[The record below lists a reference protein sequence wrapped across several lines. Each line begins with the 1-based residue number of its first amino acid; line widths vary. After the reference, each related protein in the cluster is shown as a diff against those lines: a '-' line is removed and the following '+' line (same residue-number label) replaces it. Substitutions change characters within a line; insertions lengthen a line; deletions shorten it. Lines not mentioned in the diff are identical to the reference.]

1 MYKLKI
7 SSSLKPYGLEFTNNY
22 NKDLKKLYSKG
33 DLILIDSIIFLTY
46 GLPKFINKLAIIIIK
61 TDESKKEYLYI
72 AKIISDILKK
82 DFSKKNKIICI
93 GGGILQ
99 DICSF
104 ISLILFRG
112 FDWVFF
118 PTTLLSQ
125 ADSCIGGKVSIN
137 FNKYKNQIG
146 NYYPPN
152 WIYIDM
158 NFLLTLKKNQFYSG
172 IGEIMHFY
180 LLSSRRDFLMI
191 KNNLDLLLNRDKKTM
206 LRIISRCLEIK
217 KKYIE
222 SDEFDNGIR
231 NLLNYGHT
239 FGHALESV
247 TNYKIPHGIAVAHGM
262 NIANFI
268 SYEYGYLSK
277 KNFNNMQNIL
287 SKIYSFKYPKKF
299 DQNKFQKFLL
309 KDKKTLKGVLSI
321 ILSKRLGKVFIK
333 KQKLDRNFI
342 KILNKYFYIYF
353 NF

>member
-22 NKDLKKLYSKG
+22 SKDLKKLYSKG

-46 GLPKFINKLAIIIIK
+46 GVPKFINKLAIIIIK

-93 GGGILQ
+93 GGGVLQ

-125 ADSCIGGKVSIN
+125 ADSCIGGKISIN

-158 NFLLTLKKNQFYSG
+158 NFLSTLKKNQFYSG
-172 IGEIMHFY
+172 VGEIIHFY
-180 LLSSRRDFLMI
+180 LVSSRRDFLMI
-191 KNNLDLLLNRDKKTM
+191 KNNLDLLLNRDKKII
-206 LRIISRCLEIK
+206 LKIISRCLEIK
-217 KKYIE
+217 KRFIE
-222 SDEFDNGIR
+222 RDEFDNGVR

-239 FGHALESV
+239 FGHALESI

-262 NIANFI
+262 NIANYI

-277 KNFNNMQNIL
+277 TDFGNMNKIL
-287 SKIYSFKYPKKF
+287 SKIYSFQYPKKF
-299 DQNKFQKFLL
+299 DQNEFQKYLL
-309 KDKKTLKGVLSI
+309 KDKKTIKGKIGI
-321 ILSKRLGKVFIK
+321 ILSKKIGKVFVK
-333 KQKLDRNFI
+333 KQKLDNNFI
-342 KILNKYFYIYF
+342 KILNKYFSIYF